1 MGKRQRLS
9 LPVLGAYIALT
20 VYFLWVVLPIAWAAT
35 LSLKTGADILR
46 IPTSFIFRPTLV
58 NYSRVFLTGEFLH
71 QFGNSL
77 IIGLLS
83 TLLALAI
90 GIPAAYTLQRFR
102 FAGRNRFDFWILS
115 TRMAPP
121 VAVLIPYFLL
131 FQKLGLTDTRLA
143 IIIMHLSVNLV
154 LVIWLMKGFFDDV
167 PEELSEAA
175 LVDGCT
181 DWGVFFRI
189 NLPLVKGGIGAT
201 AVLAFM
207 FSWNELLFAL
217 VLSGSNSK
225 TAPVGVLNFIGFEQV
240 AWGPLMAATIV
251 MMVPIMIFAVAV
263 QRTLVRGMTF
273 GAVKG

>member
-1 MGKRQRLS
+1 MAKRKRLN
-9 LPVLGAYIALT
+9 LPRLGAY
-20 VYFLWVVLPIAWAAT
+20 VVLVVFFTWVALPIVWATT
-35 LSLKTGADILR
+35 LSLKTGADIIR
-46 IPTSFIFRPTLV
+46 IPTGFIFSPTLE
-58 NYSRVFLTGEFLH
+58 NYIRVLHSGEFMH

-77 IIGLLS
+77 VIGFMS
-83 TLLALAI
+83 TLLSLLI
-90 GIPAAYTLQRFR
+90 GVPAAYTLQRFR
-102 FAGRNRFDFWILS
+102 FAGRERIDFWILS

-121 VAVLIPYFLL
+121 VIVLIPYFLV
-131 FQKLGLTDTRLA
+131 FQKLGLTDSRLA

-154 LVIWLMKGFFDDV
+154 LVVWLMKGYFSDV
-167 PEELSEAA
+167 PEELTEAA

-181 DWGVFFRI
+181 DWGAFFRI
-189 NLPLVKGGIGAT
+189 NLPLAMGGMAAT

-207 FSWNELLFAL
+207 FSWNELMFAL
-217 VLSGSNSK
+217 ILSGSQSK

-251 MMVPIMIFAVAV
+251 MMIPIVVFATAV